1 MVKHIVM
8 WKLHDF
14 AEGMSKKE
22 NALKMRQWLEDLKLQ
37 IPEIQKLEVGIN
49 FNISDDV
56 YDIVLY
62 SEFKDK
68 ASLESYQNHPAHVRF
83 KEKIKN
89 IRSERKIVDYE
100 I

>member
-1 MVKHIVM
+1 MT
-8 WKLHDF
+8 
-14 AEGMSKKE
+14 KKD
-22 NALKMRQWLEDLKLQ
+22 NALAMKQWLEDLKSK
-37 IPEIQKLEVGIN
+37 IPEIKKLEVGIN
-49 FNISDDV
+49 CNESTDA

-68 ASLESYQNHPAHVRF
+68 ASLEIYQNHPEHVRF

-89 IRSERKIVDYE
+89 LRSEKKVVDYE

>member
-14 AEGMSKKE
+14 AEGMNKDE
-22 NALKMRQWLEDLKLQ
+22 NALRMKQWLEELQ
-37 IPEIQKLEVGIN
+37 SAIPEIQKLEVGIN
-49 FNISDDV
+49 FNNADDA

-68 ASLESYQNHPAHVRF
+68 ASLEIYQNHPAHIEF
-83 KEKIKN
+83 KNKIKD
-89 IRSERKIVDYE
+89 IRSDKKVVDYE